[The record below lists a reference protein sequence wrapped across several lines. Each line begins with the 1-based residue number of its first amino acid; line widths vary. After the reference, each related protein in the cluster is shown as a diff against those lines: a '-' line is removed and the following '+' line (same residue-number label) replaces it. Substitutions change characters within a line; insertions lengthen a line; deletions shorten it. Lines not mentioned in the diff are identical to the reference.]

1 MHDGVFVH
9 HDACPCACDTGRD
22 RGDVHIGT
30 LLRIMPSDDCEG
42 GSLVIEGRRITPS
55 RNEDCLV
62 FIPFGVP
69 HLVTPVTAGVRWAAK
84 ASVHVPTA
92 DSIVADPPA
101 GSARGRTVVE
111 NPSLR
116 RRSTDSDEWEHRRH
130 LDLDVED

>member
-1 MHDGVFVH
+1 MNHDVFS
-9 HDACPCACDTGRD
+9 PCACNRD

-42 GSLVIEGRRITPS
+42 GSLVMNGRRITPS

-69 HLVTPVTAGVRWAAK
+69 HLVTPVTAGVRWVAK

-92 DSIVADPPA
+92 DMIVTDPPA
-101 GSARGRTVVE
+101 GSPHDSSAEDTPPRRNSHDSVE
-111 NPSLR
+111 W
-116 RRSTDSDEWEHRRH
+116 DRRH
-130 LDLDVED
+130 LNLRED